1 MVRIEP
7 EVTRPVDLADAAE
20 GLGGALV
27 ARVVRRGTVSFGG
40 SGLVSLE
47 WALFREAG

>member
-1 MVRIEP
+1 M
-7 EVTRPVDLADAAE
+7 TRPVDLIAAVE

-27 ARVVRRGTVSFGG
+27 ARVVRRGAVSFGG

-47 WALFREAG
+47 GGLFREVG

>member
-1 MVRIEP
+1 MEP
-7 EVTRPVDLADAAE
+7 EATRPVDLMGAVE

-27 ARVVRRGTVSFGG
+27 ARVERRGTVSLGG

-47 WALFREAG
+47 GGLCREVG

>member
-1 MVRIEP
+1 MEP
-7 EVTRPVDLADAAE
+7 EATRTVDLLAVD

-40 SGLVSLE
+40 SGLVSLGRG
-47 WALFREAG
+47 LPRDVG